1 MKIKHLLIATAA
13 ITLFSCGGSQNQNQ
27 NTGAANDTA
36 KTVDPTVQTPQCDAS
51 TPPQKDILTEYAV
64 SILKDHLEVGDVVA
78 DKITNECEPFNNHPY
93 AGDYFRFFEH
103 EDGNFSMYWYLYF
116 YPKKSG
122 GYEVIVEIT
131 GAGGDAYEPIYNYE
145 KFICQDNKITKAENI
160 VDMKITDFYS
170 NSDKFP
176 KAAVEAIETAIK
188 EHPDIEID
196 SNKITASFNP
206 WYWEEYDNDFVQV
219 LPKPLVGFEDKGGD
233 VFPSISYIWN
243 GESFVPDPKNKPI
256 KEDLKYF
263 EGRDCRKTIAGQIA
277 TKLKIEKAGPDSKE
291 SCDGDLHF
299 TMNDDCKGYFGGT
312 DIYCFPRKDE
322 NYQSDG
328 WFVIEASMSCPEGIG
343 CSHSFNAYIYDG
355 DKLTPTEL
363 PVPSLDNLLDFEKCK
378 GRESEVE
385 KFKAIFDQRPHDFIQ
400 YLINFEEKTLK
411 AVLYPLDLEEDQQNF
426 IDWELRFKDGHQF
439 EWHGGEFG
447 EPDMG

>member
-1 MKIKHLLIATAA
+1 MKIKHLPFALAA
-13 ITLFSCGGSQNQNQ
+13 ITLFSCGGGTTQ

-36 KTVDPTVQTPQCDAS
+36 TVETPQCDVS
-51 TPPQKDILTEYAV
+51 TTTPQKDILTEYAV
-64 SILKDHLEVGDVVA
+64 SILKDHLKLEGVESE
-78 DKITNECEPFNNHPY
+78 KITNECHPFNNHPY
-93 AGDYFRFFEH
+93 AGDNFRFFEH
-103 EDGNFSMYWYLYF
+103 EDGNFSDYWYLYF
-116 YPKKSG
+116 YHKKSG

-145 KFICQDNKITKAENI
+145 KFICQDDKITKAENI

-176 KAAVEAIETAIK
+176 KAAIEAIETAIK

-206 WYWEEYDNDFVQV
+206 WYLEGDDYEWVEV
-219 LPKPLVGFEDKGGD
+219 LPKPLEGFEYKEGD

-243 GESFVPDPKNKPI
+243 GESFVPDPKNKPL

-263 EGRDCRKTIAGQIA
+263 EGRDCRKTLAGGIA
-277 TKLKIEKAGPDSKE
+277 TILKIEKAGPSSKE

-299 TMNDDCKGYFGGT
+299 IINDDCEGYYGGT
-312 DIYCFPRKDE
+312 DIYCFPRKNQDYE
-322 NYQSDG
+322 TDG

-343 CSHSFNAYIYDG
+343 CSHSYNAYIHDGRALFEG

-363 PVPSLDNLLDFEKCK
+363 PVPALDDLLDYEKCK

-385 KFKAIFDQRPHDFIQ
+385 KFKAIFDQRPRDFIK
-400 YLINFEEKTLK
+400 YEINFEEKRLK
-411 AVLYPLDLEEDQQNF
+411 AVLYPLDIEEDQQNF
-426 IDWELRFKDGHQF
+426 IDWELRNKDGHQF
-439 EWHGGEFG
+439 EWHGEEFW
-447 EPDMG
+447 

>member
-1 MKIKHLLIATAA
+1 MKKQLTLIALAA
-13 ITLFSCGGSQNQNQ
+13 ITLFSCGGGTTQNN
-27 NTGAANDTA
+27 GAANDTA
-36 KTVDPTVQTPQCDAS
+36 TANATDTVQTPQCDVS
-51 TPPQKDILTEYAV
+51 TDILTEYAV
-64 SILKDHLEVGDVVA
+64 SILKDHLKLEGVESE
-78 DKITNECEPFNNHPY
+78 KITNECEPFNNHPY
-93 AGDYFRFFEH
+93 AGDNFRFFEH

-145 KFICQDNKITKAENI
+145 KFICQDDKITKAENI

-170 NSDKFP
+170 NFDKFP
-176 KAAVEAIETAIK
+176 KAAIEAIETAIK
-188 EHPDIEID
+188 EHPDIGID
-196 SNKITASFNP
+196 GNKITASFNP
-206 WYWEEYDNDFVQV
+206 WYWEGDDYEWVEV
-219 LPKPLVGFEDKGGD
+219 LPKPLEGFEYKEGD

-243 GESFVPDPKNKPI
+243 GESFVPDPKNKPL
-256 KEDLKYF
+256 KEDLIYF
-263 EGRDCRKTIAGQIA
+263 EGRYCRKTLAGGIA
-277 TKLKIEKAGPDSKE
+277 TKLKIEKAGPSSKE

-299 TMNDDCKGYFGGT
+299 TMNDDCEGYFGGT

-355 DKLTPTEL
+355 KNLTPAEL

-385 KFKAIFDQRPHDFIQ
+385 KFKAIFDQRPRDFIK
-400 YLINFEEKTLK
+400 YEINFKEKNIK
-411 AVLYPLDLEEDQQNF
+411 AVLYPLDIEKDQQNF
-426 IDWELRFKDGHQF
+426 IDWELRWKDGYKF
-439 EWHGGEFG
+439 EWYCGEFG

>member
-1 MKIKHLLIATAA
+1 MKIKHLPFALAA
-13 ITLFSCGGSQNQNQ
+13 ITLFSCGGGTNQNQ

-36 KTVDPTVQTPQCDAS
+36 TVETPQCDVS
-51 TPPQKDILTEYAV
+51 TTPPQKDILTEYAV

-93 AGDYFRFFEH
+93 AGDNFRFFEH

-145 KFICQDNKITKAENI
+145 KFICQDDKITKAENI

-188 EHPDIEID
+188 EHPDIGIGD
-196 SNKITASFNP
+196 NKITASFNP

-219 LPKPLVGFEDKGGD
+219 LPKPLEGFEDKEGD

-243 GESFVPDPKNKPI
+243 GEKFIRDPECKPYEEDLSLFDIESDEVREKKFLANLPKHYTDSVYEFSTESIDEDADFHSGNFDYYFPYKNK
-256 KEDLKYF
+256 EGEYF
-263 EGRDCRKTIAGQIA
+263 VLSVFQVSSAGA
-277 TKLKIEKAGPDSKE
+277 NSCDFSSFNYKDGEKKKIED
-291 SCDGDLHF
+291 F
-299 TMNDDCKGYFGGT
+299 
-312 DIYCFPRKDE
+312 
-322 NYQSDG
+322 
-328 WFVIEASMSCPEGIG
+328 
-343 CSHSFNAYIYDG
+343 
-355 DKLTPTEL
+355 L
-363 PVPSLDNLLDFEKCK
+363 PVPKLSELINPDQREKHPELYNELEQECKDGIQYYSSNYDSYTKSLTLFLFFDDQELWDKYDELSNGSL
-378 GRESEVE
+378 ESHYKWNGE
-385 KFKAIFDQRPHDFIQ
+385 KFVKF
-400 YLINFEEKTLK
+400 NE
-411 AVLYPLDLEEDQQNF
+411 
-426 IDWELRFKDGHQF
+426 
-439 EWHGGEFG
+439 
-447 EPDMG
+447 